1 MGNKYIRKFSRCRR
15 SVREKSG
22 SETAVEPSE
31 SEIQSPRA
39 LWDKLKELK
48 QRVILTE
55 SKAAARRLLHEE
67 YKAKTKALEKIE

>member
-1 MGNKYIRKFSRCRR
+1 MRDK
-15 SVREKSG
+15 KSG

>member
-1 MGNKYIRKFSRCRR
+1 MRDK
-15 SVREKSG
+15 KSG

-55 SKAAARRLLHEE
+55 SKAAAR
-67 YKAKTKALEKIE
+67 